1 MSTPSLSVT
10 SETSS
15 SHASPQ
21 MESCCYRV
29 VSVGPDVAPGWHE
42 LTATSMRSLD
52 TSSML
57 RITFFSIFTSC
68 ESFFARSGP
77 NAPADLWR
85 KVWPEVPLISPVI
98 KSSCPDTQRTN
109 VGLAKEAPALCR
121 GRRRRGVLNLRRLC
135 GGQCAVPRHVVDLCC
150 LPWAREIGAYCM
162 CDAWW
167 ADVAGGGGI
176 KDVWFATSDL

>member
-1 MSTPSLSVT
+1 MPLPRWRVVATGLSVWV
-10 SETSS
+10 
-15 SHASPQ
+15 
-21 MESCCYRV
+21 R
-29 VSVGPDVAPGWHE
+29 PDVAPGWHE
-42 LTATSMRSLD
+42 LTATSMRSLE

-85 KVWPEVPLISPVI
+85 KVWPEVLLISSVI
-98 KSSCPDTQRTN
+98 TSSHLDTKRTN

-121 GRRRRGVLNLRRLC
+121 GRRRRGVLDLRRLC
-135 GGQCAVPRHVVDLCC
+135 EGQCAVLRRIAEDLCC
-150 LPWAREIGAYCM
+150 LPWARETGAYCM

-167 ADVAGGGGI
+167 ADVADGI
-176 KDVWFATSDL
+176 TGVSFATSDL